1 MWHRQ
6 EPRPQLTGVL
16 WMTSLDALS
25 PFFRVPLPS
34 TNDDCETY
42 STQPSAWLL
51 RALTL
56 TAFLTNWVA
65 WLSRVEYSASLGMT
79 RVSPAFVS
87 VPVAA
92 GLLQPYSLGCGQAP
106 LMGMWPMWLLRQV
119 LIFSIHLLSYF
130 FAYEAGSV
138 IQAPCSVLIF
148 HFLIWTKFEF
158 SFSDTQIIM
167 RKHSRFPSHH

>member
-16 WMTSLDALS
+16 WMTSVDALS

-34 TNDDCETY
+34 TNDDGETY

-56 TAFLTNWVA
+56 TGFLTNWVA

-106 LMGMWPMWLLRQV
+106 LMGMWPLWLLRQV
-119 LIFSIHLLSYF
+119 LTFSIHLPSY
-130 FAYEAGSV
+130 
-138 IQAPCSVLIF
+138 LF
-148 HFLIWTKFEF
+148 HHLCVRSLGCYSSPLLRIHCP
-158 SFSDTQIIM
+158 FSDLDEI
-167 RKHSRFPSHH
+167 

>member
-16 WMTSLDALS
+16 WMTSVDALP

-34 TNDDCETY
+34 TNDDGETY

-56 TAFLTNWVA
+56 TGFLTNWVA

-79 RVSPAFVS
+79 RISPAFVS

-106 LMGMWPMWLLRQV
+106 LMGMWPLWLLRQV
-119 LIFSIHLLSYF
+119 LTFSIPLPSYLLHHLCVRTRECYSSPLHR
-130 FAYEAGSV
+130 
-138 IQAPCSVLIF
+138 I
-148 HFLIWTKFEF
+148 HFP
-158 SFSDTQIIM
+158 FSDLDEI
-167 RKHSRFPSHH
+167 

>member
-1 MWHRQ
+1 MQALSPLSPSLNLMWHRQ

-16 WMTSLDALS
+16 WMTSVDALS

-56 TAFLTNWVA
+56 TGFLTNWVA

-92 GLLQPYSLGCGQAP
+92 GLLQPYSLGFGQAP
-106 LMGMWPMWLLRQV
+106 LMGMWPLWLLRQV
-119 LIFSIHLLSYF
+119 LTLN
-130 FAYEAGSV
+130 
-138 IQAPCSVLIF
+138 
-148 HFLIWTKFEF
+148 FLP
-158 SFSDTQIIM
+158 
-167 RKHSRFPSHH
+167 SRLDVGVCKIVCFYIKRY